1 MTQQQEKHDLS
12 RFVSAQAGDY
22 ETALAEIKSG
32 RKKSHWMWYIFP
44 QIDGLGFSPTARHY
58 AVRDLDEARAY
69 LAHPILGPRL
79 VTICEALLALPD
91 RDAEPIFGWPDVL
104 KLRSSM
110 TLFAAARPE
119 EPVFRQVLAK
129 FYGGEPDRRTLEIL
143 GLAG

>member
-1 MTQQQEKHDLS
+1 MKQHDLS
-12 RFVSAQAGDY
+12 RFIEAQAGDY
-22 ETALAEIKSG
+22 ETALAEIRAG
-32 RKKSHWMWYIFP
+32 RKESHWMWYIFP

-58 AVRDLDEARAY
+58 AIRDLDEARAY
-69 LAHPILGPRL
+69 LAHPVLGPRL
-79 VTICEALLALPD
+79 VAICEALLALPD
-91 RDAEPIFGWPDVL
+91 TDAEPIFGWPDVL

-119 EPVFRQVLAK
+119 QPVFDRVLAK